1 MAPDHGWSAHMCRR
15 CMARTADMDDGLG
28 GESCA
33 VERQMGREAAP
44 LHSSSACRPSPKV
57 LVKDRQGRRRLA
69 GGVDETAA
77 RLVGVVANGP

>member
-1 MAPDHGWSAHMCRR
+1 
-15 CMARTADMDDGLG
+15 MDDGLG

-69 GGVDETAA
+69 SGAEKSAA
-77 RLVGVVANGP
+77 RLVGVVANGLDVGSDACRVPSH